1 MEGMMQNQLQQPQQ
15 QPQPQQPQPAA
26 EKLNQAVQQL
36 LNLEQVKTRTISLF
50 KAISGI
56 LEDFDAYARTNTNPN
71 GLCLSGD
78 QRHITPA
85 LPMHLADVLTVHEA
99 PQPFADTSGT
109 HMKNTPLTSNNMVGP
124 NSLLQILASSMPY
137 ANSARSSTNMMNTP
151 SPQQQQPQPLTQQQ
165 QRQKLMQLPQHQQ
178 QQLLAQQQLRQSAMQ
193 GMGQTIVACDAIKN
207 VIYSVFSMYKL
218 SHSLGISLQSLIL
231 EAVIQKRNL
240 VLLKR
245 SLAGRC
251 REKGGEGVDDAKMEY
266 LRLLD
271 LKLTGRGEGGV
282 GGDDVGE
289 S

>member
-71 GLCLSGD
+71 GLRLSGD

-99 PQPFADTSGT
+99 PQPFADASGMY
-109 HMKNTPLTSNNMVGP
+109 MKNTPLTSNNM
-124 NSLLQILASSMPY
+124 ILASSMPY

-193 GMGQTIVACDAIKN
+193 GMGQ
-207 VIYSVFSMYKL
+207 M
-218 SHSLGISLQSLIL
+218 QSLSTQTLSDQIFNMGGGNPGGGMMPLQQQQQQQHSSQGAFGSMASNSQNLQPGMVALPNTSQTHPNFSQQRQQNPVMHCAYLYKCCSHAL
-231 EAVIQKRNL
+231 EFRNW
-240 VLLKR
+240 LL
-245 SLAGRC
+245 
-251 REKGGEGVDDAKMEY
+251 
-266 LRLLD
+266 
-271 LKLTGRGEGGV
+271 
-282 GGDDVGE
+282 
-289 S
+289 